1 MCTVGKRASVAQ
13 GRALLGIWE
22 RSFAPPAPADDDDDR
37 SHQHRSFDSSCG
49 AARQSLDAYAKLL
62 RTPLSKQEE
71 GHDSTTGLPLVA
83 AHLAPLFGAIA
94 HILGLSLAQTAYIF
108 MLGHVKALVSA
119 AVRANLLG
127 PYAAQ
132 RVLAS
137 REVQEMIRQA
147 IAREWETKPEDAGQG
162 VPVMDLWVGRHEV
175 LYSRIFN
182 S

>member
-1 MCTVGKRASVAQ
+1 MTFR
-13 GRALLGIWE
+13 
-22 RSFAPPAPADDDDDR
+22 P
-37 SHQHRSFDSSCG
+37 DSSSSTA

-62 RTPLSKQEE
+62 RTPLSKQEDKE
-71 GHDSTTGLPLVA
+71 HDSSATTTGGLPLVA

-137 REVQEMIRQA
+137 REVQEMIRLA
-147 IAREWETKPEDAGQG
+147 IARQWETAPEDAGQG

>member
-1 MCTVGKRASVAQ
+1 MSRQHGFC
-13 GRALLGIWE
+13 
-22 RSFAPPAPADDDDDR
+22 DR
-37 SHQHRSFDSSCG
+37 NRG

-71 GHDSTTGLPLVA
+71 NEHEGSTGLPLVA

-137 REVQEMIRQA
+137 REVQEMIRLA